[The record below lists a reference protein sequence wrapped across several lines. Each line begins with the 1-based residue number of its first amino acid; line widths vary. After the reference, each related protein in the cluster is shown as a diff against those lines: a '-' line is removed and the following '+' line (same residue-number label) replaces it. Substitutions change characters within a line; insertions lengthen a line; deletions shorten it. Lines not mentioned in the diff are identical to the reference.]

1 MYRTLQEKLLLS
13 NPREFETID
22 ENLKN
27 INVSLFDAE
36 IIDTQDKTPQEVALY
51 IKSKIQEINKGDDLY
66 ERK

>member
-1 MYRTLQEKLLLS
+1 MS